1 MILPDGTV
9 FPNDYAPAI
18 TRNGYTIDGETRR
31 PVSVEINGVAR
42 LIYAYDDH
50 PVVRAYSVLS
60 RTADMRL
67 RAHRETYLAFIAVAV
82 PMDDYGVISGERAA
96 KITTALQEYNRMD
109 DLETLLSRLD
119 AAEVR
124 QDRVEGELSD
134 DARAQGDAAAR
145 ADHGRLTVQVAR
157 E

>member
-1 MILPDGTV
+1 MILPDGSI
-9 FPNDYAPAI
+9 FPNDYAPPL
-18 TRNGYTIDGETRR
+18 TRNGYTIDGELRR

-42 LIYAYDDH
+42 LIYAYEDH
-50 PVVRAYSVLS
+50 PVVRAYAVLS
-60 RTADMRL
+60 RTADMRK
-67 RAHRETYLAFIAVAV
+67 RTDRETYLAFIAVAV

-109 DLETLLSRLD
+109 DLETLLARLD
-119 AAEVR
+119 QAELR
-124 QDRVEGELSD
+124 QDRVEGELND

-145 ADHGRLTVQVAR
+145 VGHGMLTVEVAR